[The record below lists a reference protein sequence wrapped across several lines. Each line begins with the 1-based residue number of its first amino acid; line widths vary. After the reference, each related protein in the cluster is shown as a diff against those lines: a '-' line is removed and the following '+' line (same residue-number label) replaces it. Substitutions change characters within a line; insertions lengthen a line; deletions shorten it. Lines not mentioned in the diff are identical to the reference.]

1 MSVLSDL
8 GFGSGKCKSM
18 YGREGHLGITV
29 VKFASD
35 QSGLIDAVRL
45 AEYFEKENRGRKAW
59 SHLQPLTLGKDDD
72 DKNPNL
78 VKVDERNGEKKRI
91 FYGYLGT
98 VADLDKVDFDMR
110 NKVVIES
117 RREHKGPRKGGKET
131 ICEEHVKQKL
141 IPNEMQSP
149 GGEKTMLDIRC
160 LKLLQ

>member
-1 MSVLSDL
+1 MFVLSDL

-35 QSGLIDAVRL
+35 QSGLNDAVRL

-72 DKNPNL
+72 DKNLNL

-117 RREHKGPRKGGKET
+117 RREHKGPR
-131 ICEEHVKQKL
+131 
-141 IPNEMQSP
+141 
-149 GGEKTMLDIRC
+149 
-160 LKLLQ
+160 